1 MPFCPYAYLS
11 GPWRALPFSKEQRAY
26 DKIRSETYRHL
37 SGQGVCAGCRG
48 LFLARLMPGG
58 PFNDP
63 KLSATARENLNAY
76 YGFDKPVLE
85 QYLQYL
91 NNLIHGNFGFSTKYP
106 SRTVNDLLAGAFP
119 YSADLGIRALC
130 LAVSFGLVFGII
142 SALNRGNKIDLFF
155 VLIAVI
161 GTSVPDFIMGALL
174 QHFFGVKWGLLPIAE
189 YKGFSYTIL
198 PSVGLGFYTMASVS
212 RIMRAS
218 MLEVVQ
224 QDYIK
229 TARSKGISRFRVTVK
244 HQMRNATMPVV
255 TMMGPTVAAVLTGTF
270 VIESLFA
277 IPGMGKYYVESV
289 QNNDYSL
296 ILGMT
301 AFYGAFLVFC
311 NMIVDILYGVIDP
324 RIRIAGK

>member
-1 MPFCPYAYLS
+1 MKKYILKRVGISIVTVFVLVS
-11 GPWRALPFSKEQRAY
+11 VVF
-26 DKIRSETYRHL
+26 
-37 SGQGVCAGCRG
+37 
-48 LFLARLMPGG
+48 FLARLMPGG

-63 KLSATARENLNAY
+63 KMSATAKANLSAY
-76 YGFDKPVLE
+76 YGFDKPLLQ
-85 QYLQYL
+85 QYLTYL

-130 LAVSFGLVFGII
+130 FAISFGLVFGII
-142 SALNRGNKIDLFF
+142 SALNRGNKIDLIF
-155 VLIAVI
+155 VIVAVF

-174 QHFFGVKWGLLPIAE
+174 QHFFAVKWGLFPIAQS
-189 YKGFSYTIL
+189 KGFAYTIL
-198 PSVGLGFYTMASVS
+198 PSIGLGFYTMASVS

-229 TARSKGISRFRVTVK
+229 TARSKGISKFRVTWK
-244 HQMRNATMPVV
+244 HQIRNAIMPVV
-255 TMMGPTVAAVLTGTF
+255 TILGPTVAAVLTGTF

-301 AFYGAFLVFC
+301 AFYGTFLVFC
-311 NMIVDILYGVIDP
+311 NMVVDILYGVIDP
-324 RIRIAGK
+324 RVRIGGK

>member
-1 MPFCPYAYLS
+1 MTKYILKRIGISLITVFVLVS
-11 GPWRALPFSKEQRAY
+11 VVF
-26 DKIRSETYRHL
+26 
-37 SGQGVCAGCRG
+37 
-48 LFLARLMPGG
+48 FLARLMPGG

-106 SRTVNDLLAGAFP
+106 SRTVNSLLSGAFP

-130 LAVSFGLVFGII
+130 LAISFGLVFGII
-142 SALNRGNKIDLFF
+142 SALNRGNKLDLFF
-155 VLIAVI
+155 VIIAVI

-189 YKGFSYTIL
+189 YKGFKYTIL
-198 PSVGLGFYTMASVS
+198 PSIGLGFYTMASVS

-229 TARSKGISRFRVTVK
+229 TARSKGISKFRVTWK
-244 HQMRNATMPVV
+244 HQIRNAIMPVV

>member
-1 MPFCPYAYLS
+1 MKKYILKRVGISIITVFVLVS
-11 GPWRALPFSKEQRAY
+11 VVF
-26 DKIRSETYRHL
+26 
-37 SGQGVCAGCRG
+37 
-48 LFLARLMPGG
+48 FLARLMPGG

-63 KLSATARENLNAY
+63 KMSATAKENLSAY
-76 YGFDKPVLE
+76 YGFDKPLAE
-85 QYLQYL
+85 QYFTYL
-91 NNLIHGNFGFSTKYP
+91 NNMVHGNFGYSTKYP
-106 SRTVNDLLAGAFP
+106 SRTVNDLLASSFP
-119 YSADLGIRALC
+119 YSADLGVRALC
-130 LAVSFGLVFGII
+130 FAISFGLVFGII
-142 SALNRGNKIDLFF
+142 SALNRGNGIDLFF
-155 VLIAVI
+155 VIVAVI

-174 QHFFGVKWGLLPIAE
+174 QHFFAVKWGLLPIAQ
-189 YKGFSYTIL
+189 YYGFSYTIL
-198 PSVGLGFYTMASVS
+198 PSVALGFYTMASVS

-229 TARSKGISRFRVTVK
+229 TARSKGLSRFRVTWK
-244 HQMRNATMPVV
+244 HQIRNAIMPVV
-255 TMMGPTVAAVLTGTF
+255 TILGPTVASVLTGTF

-301 AFYGAFLVFC
+301 VFYGAFLVLC

-324 RIRIAGK
+324 RVRVDGK

>member
-1 MPFCPYAYLS
+1 MKKYILKRVGISIVTVFVLVS
-11 GPWRALPFSKEQRAY
+11 VVF
-26 DKIRSETYRHL
+26 
-37 SGQGVCAGCRG
+37 
-48 LFLARLMPGG
+48 FLARLMPGG

-63 KLSATARENLNAY
+63 KMSATAKANLSAY
-76 YGFDKPVLE
+76 YGFDKPLLQ
-85 QYLQYL
+85 QYLTYL

-130 LAVSFGLVFGII
+130 FAISFGLVFGII
-142 SALNRGNKIDLFF
+142 SALNRGNKIDLIF
-155 VLIAVI
+155 VIVAVF

-174 QHFFGVKWGLLPIAE
+174 QHFFSVKWGLFPIAQ

-198 PSVGLGFYTMASVS
+198 PSIGLGFYTMASVS

-229 TARSKGISRFRVTVK
+229 TARSKGISKFRVTWK
-244 HQMRNATMPVV
+244 HQIRNAIMPVV
-255 TMMGPTVAAVLTGTF
+255 TILGPTVAAVLTGTF

-301 AFYGAFLVFC
+301 AFYGTFLVFC
-311 NMIVDILYGVIDP
+311 NMVVDILYGVIDP
-324 RIRIAGK
+324 RVRIGGK

>member
-1 MPFCPYAYLS
+1 MTKYVLKRIGISLVTVFVLVS
-11 GPWRALPFSKEQRAY
+11 VV
-26 DKIRSETYRHL
+26 I
-37 SGQGVCAGCRG
+37 
-48 LFLARLMPGG
+48 FLARLMPGG

-244 HQMRNATMPVV
+244 HQMRNAIMPVV

>member
-1 MPFCPYAYLS
+1 MTKYILKRVGISLVTIFVLVTVV
-11 GPWRALPFSKEQRAY
+11 F
-26 DKIRSETYRHL
+26 
-37 SGQGVCAGCRG
+37 
-48 LFLARLMPGG
+48 FLARLMPGG

-63 KLSATARENLNAY
+63 KLSETARENLSAY
-76 YGFDKPVLE
+76 YGFDKPLWE
-85 QYLQYL
+85 QYITYL
-91 NNLIHGNFGFSTKYP
+91 KNILSFDFGFSTKYP
-106 SRTVNDLLAGAFP
+106 SRTVNDLLAGSFP
-119 YSADLGIRALC
+119 YSVDLGVRALC
-130 LAVSFGLVFGII
+130 FAISFGLVFGII

-155 VLIAVI
+155 VIIAVI
-161 GTSVPDFIMGALL
+161 GTSVPDFIMGAIL
-174 QHFFGVKWGLLPIAE
+174 QYFFAIEWGLLPIAE
-189 YKGFSYTIL
+189 YKGFAYTIL
-198 PSVGLGFYTMASVS
+198 PSIGLGFYTMASVS

-229 TARSKGISRFRVTVK
+229 TARSKGISRFRVTWK
-244 HQMRNATMPVV
+244 HQIRNAIMPVI
-255 TMMGPTVAAVLTGTF
+255 TILGPTVAAVLTGTF

-301 AFYGAFLVFC
+301 VFYGTFLVLC
-311 NMIVDILYGVIDP
+311 NMIVDILYGIVDP

>member
-1 MPFCPYAYLS
+1 MKKYILKRVGISIITVFVLVS
-11 GPWRALPFSKEQRAY
+11 VVF
-26 DKIRSETYRHL
+26 
-37 SGQGVCAGCRG
+37 
-48 LFLARLMPGG
+48 FLARLMPGG

-63 KLSATARENLNAY
+63 KMSAQAKENLSAY
-76 YGFDKPVLE
+76 YGFDKPLAE
-85 QYLQYL
+85 QYFTYL
-91 NNLIHGNFGFSTKYP
+91 NNMVHGNFGYSTKYP
-106 SRTVNDLLAGAFP
+106 SRTVNDLLASSFP
-119 YSADLGIRALC
+119 YSADLGVRALC
-130 LAVSFGLVFGII
+130 FAISFGLVFGII
-142 SALNRGNKIDLFF
+142 SALNRGNGIDLFF
-155 VLIAVI
+155 VIVAVI

-174 QHFFGVKWGLLPIAE
+174 QHFFAVKWGLLPIAQ
-189 YKGFSYTIL
+189 YYGFSYTIL
-198 PSVGLGFYTMASVS
+198 PSVALGFYTMASVS

-229 TARSKGISRFRVTVK
+229 TARSKGLSRFRVTWK
-244 HQMRNATMPVV
+244 HQIRNAIMPVV
-255 TMMGPTVAAVLTGTF
+255 TILGPTVASVLTGTF

-301 AFYGAFLVFC
+301 VFYGAFLVLC

-324 RIRIAGK
+324 RVRVDGK

>member
-1 MPFCPYAYLS
+1 M
-11 GPWRALPFSKEQRAY
+11 
-26 DKIRSETYRHL
+26 
-37 SGQGVCAGCRG
+37 
-48 LFLARLMPGG
+48 
-58 PFNDP
+58 
-63 KLSATARENLNAY
+63 
-76 YGFDKPVLE
+76 
-85 QYLQYL
+85 
-91 NNLIHGNFGFSTKYP
+91 
-106 SRTVNDLLAGAFP
+106 
-119 YSADLGIRALC
+119 
-130 LAVSFGLVFGII
+130 
-142 SALNRGNKIDLFF
+142 
-155 VLIAVI
+155 I

-174 QHFFGVKWGLLPIAE
+174 QHFFEVKWGLLPIAE

-244 HQMRNATMPVV
+244 HQMRNAIMPVV

>member
-1 MPFCPYAYLS
+1 MKKYILKRVGISIVTVFVLVS
-11 GPWRALPFSKEQRAY
+11 VVF
-26 DKIRSETYRHL
+26 
-37 SGQGVCAGCRG
+37 
-48 LFLARLMPGG
+48 FLARLMPGG

-63 KLSATARENLNAY
+63 KMSATAKANLSAY
-76 YGFDKPVLE
+76 YGFDKPLLQ
-85 QYLQYL
+85 QYLTYL

-130 LAVSFGLVFGII
+130 FAISFGLVFGII
-142 SALNRGNKIDLFF
+142 SALNRGNKIDLIF
-155 VLIAVI
+155 VIVAVF

-174 QHFFGVKWGLLPIAE
+174 QQFFAVKWGLFPIAQ
-189 YKGFSYTIL
+189 YKGFAYTIL
-198 PSVGLGFYTMASVS
+198 PSIGLGFYTMASVS

-229 TARSKGISRFRVTVK
+229 TARSKGISKFRVTWK
-244 HQMRNATMPVV
+244 HQIRNAIMPVV
-255 TMMGPTVAAVLTGTF
+255 TILGPTVAAVLTGTF

-301 AFYGAFLVFC
+301 AFYGTFLVFC
-311 NMIVDILYGVIDP
+311 NMVVDILYGVIDP
-324 RIRIAGK
+324 RVRIGGK

>member
-1 MPFCPYAYLS
+1 MAKYILKRVAISVVTVFVLVTVV
-11 GPWRALPFSKEQRAY
+11 F
-26 DKIRSETYRHL
+26 
-37 SGQGVCAGCRG
+37 
-48 LFLARLMPGG
+48 FLARMIPGG

-63 KLSATARENLNAY
+63 KMSAAARENLNAY
-76 YGFDKPVLE
+76 YGFDKPVQE
-85 QYLQYL
+85 QYVIYL
-91 NNLIHGNFGFSTKYP
+91 NNLLHGNFGYSTKYP

-119 YSADLGIRALC
+119 YSADLGLRALC
-130 LAVSFGLVFGII
+130 FAVSFGLVFGIM
-142 SALNRGNKIDLFF
+142 SALNRGNKLDLFF
-155 VLIAVI
+155 VFIAVL

-174 QHFFGVKWGLLPIAE
+174 QHFFAIKWGLFPIAQ

-198 PSVGLGFYTMASVS
+198 PSIGLGFYTMASVS

-229 TARSKGISRFRVTVK
+229 TAKSKGISRFRITWK
-244 HQMRNATMPVV
+244 HQIRNAIMPVV

-270 VIESLFA
+270 VIESIFA

-301 AFYGAFLVFC
+301 AFYGTFLVFC
-311 NMIVDILYGVIDP
+311 NMVVDILYGVIDP
-324 RIRIAGK
+324 RIRIAEK

>member
-1 MPFCPYAYLS
+1 MKKYILKRVGISIVTVFVLVS
-11 GPWRALPFSKEQRAY
+11 VVF
-26 DKIRSETYRHL
+26 
-37 SGQGVCAGCRG
+37 
-48 LFLARLMPGG
+48 FLARLMPGG

-63 KLSATARENLNAY
+63 KMSATAKANLSAY
-76 YGFDKPVLE
+76 YGFDKPLLQ
-85 QYLQYL
+85 QYLTYL

-130 LAVSFGLVFGII
+130 FAISFGLVFGII
-142 SALNRGNKIDLFF
+142 SALNRGNKIDLIF
-155 VLIAVI
+155 VIVAVF

-174 QHFFGVKWGLLPIAE
+174 QHFFAVKWEASFRAQ
-189 YKGFSYTIL
+189 YKGFAYTIL
-198 PSVGLGFYTMASVS
+198 PSIGLGFYTMASVS

-229 TARSKGISRFRVTVK
+229 TARSKGISKFRVTWK
-244 HQMRNATMPVV
+244 HQIRNAIMPVV
-255 TMMGPTVAAVLTGTF
+255 TILGPTVAAVLTGTF

-301 AFYGAFLVFC
+301 AFYGTFLVFC
-311 NMIVDILYGVIDP
+311 NMVVDILYGVIDP
-324 RIRIAGK
+324 RVRIGGK

>member
-1 MPFCPYAYLS
+1 MKKYILKRVGISIVTVFVLVS
-11 GPWRALPFSKEQRAY
+11 VVF
-26 DKIRSETYRHL
+26 
-37 SGQGVCAGCRG
+37 
-48 LFLARLMPGG
+48 FLARLMPGG

-63 KLSATARENLNAY
+63 KMSATAKANLSAY
-76 YGFDKPVLE
+76 YGFDKPLLQ
-85 QYLQYL
+85 QYLTYL

-130 LAVSFGLVFGII
+130 FAISFGLVFGII
-142 SALNRGNKIDLFF
+142 SALNRGNKIDLIF
-155 VLIAVI
+155 VIVAVF

-174 QHFFGVKWGLLPIAE
+174 QQFFAVKWGLFPIAQ
-189 YKGFSYTIL
+189 YKGFAYTIL
-198 PSVGLGFYTMASVS
+198 PSIGLGFYTMASVS

-218 MLEVVQ
+218 LLEVVQ

-229 TARSKGISRFRVTVK
+229 TARSKGISKFRVTWK
-244 HQMRNATMPVV
+244 HQIRNAIMPVV
-255 TMMGPTVAAVLTGTF
+255 TILGPTVAAVLTGTF

-277 IPGMGKYYVESV
+277 IPGVGKYYVESV

-301 AFYGAFLVFC
+301 AFYGTFLVFC
-311 NMIVDILYGVIDP
+311 NMVVDILYGVIDP
-324 RIRIAGK
+324 RVRIGGK

>member
-1 MPFCPYAYLS
+1 MTKYILKRIGISIVTIFVLVS
-11 GPWRALPFSKEQRAY
+11 VVF
-26 DKIRSETYRHL
+26 
-37 SGQGVCAGCRG
+37 
-48 LFLARLMPGG
+48 FLARLMPGG

-63 KLSATARENLNAY
+63 KMSATAKANLSAY
-76 YGFDKPVLE
+76 YGFDKPVMQ
-85 QYLQYL
+85 QYLTYL

-119 YSADLGIRALC
+119 FSADLGIRALC
-130 LAVSFGLVFGII
+130 FAISFGLVFGII

-155 VLIAVI
+155 VIVAVI
-161 GTSVPDFIMGALL
+161 GTSVPDFIMGAIL
-174 QHFFGVKWGLLPIAE
+174 QYFFAIKWGLFPIAQ

-198 PSVGLGFYTMASVS
+198 PAVGLGFYTMASVS

-229 TARSKGISRFRVTVK
+229 TARSKGISKFRVTWK
-244 HQMRNATMPVV
+244 HQIRNAIMPVI
-255 TMMGPTVAAVLTGTF
+255 TILGPTVAAVLTGTF

-301 AFYGAFLVFC
+301 AFYGTFLVFC
-311 NMIVDILYGVIDP
+311 NMIVDILYGIVDP
-324 RIRIAGK
+324 RVRIGGK

>member
-1 MPFCPYAYLS
+1 MTKYILKRVGISIVTVFVLVS
-11 GPWRALPFSKEQRAY
+11 VVF
-26 DKIRSETYRHL
+26 
-37 SGQGVCAGCRG
+37 
-48 LFLARLMPGG
+48 FLARLMPGG

-63 KLSATARENLNAY
+63 KMSATAKANLSAY
-76 YGFDKPVLE
+76 YGFDKPLFE
-85 QYLQYL
+85 QYLTYL

-130 LAVSFGLVFGII
+130 FAISFGLVFGII

-155 VLIAVI
+155 VIVAVI

-174 QHFFGVKWGLLPIAE
+174 QHFFAIKWGLLPVAQ

-198 PSVGLGFYTMASVS
+198 PAVGLGFYTMASVS

-229 TARSKGISRFRVTVK
+229 TARSKGISKFRVTWK
-244 HQMRNATMPVV
+244 HQIRNAIMPVV
-255 TMMGPTVAAVLTGTF
+255 TILGPTVAAVLTGTF

-301 AFYGAFLVFC
+301 AFYGTFLVFC

-324 RIRIAGK
+324 RIRIGGK

>member
-1 MPFCPYAYLS
+1 MKKYILKRVGISIVTVFVLVS
-11 GPWRALPFSKEQRAY
+11 VVF
-26 DKIRSETYRHL
+26 
-37 SGQGVCAGCRG
+37 
-48 LFLARLMPGG
+48 FLARLMPGG

-63 KLSATARENLNAY
+63 KMSATAKANLSAY
-76 YGFDKPVLE
+76 YGFDKPLLQ
-85 QYLQYL
+85 QYLTYL

-130 LAVSFGLVFGII
+130 FAISFGLVFGII
-142 SALNRGNKIDLFF
+142 SALNRGNKIDLIF
-155 VLIAVI
+155 VIVAVF

-174 QHFFGVKWGLLPIAE
+174 QHFFAVKWGLVPLAQ
-189 YKGFSYTIL
+189 YKGVAYPIL
-198 PSVGLGFYTMASVS
+198 PSIGLGFYTMASVS

-229 TARSKGISRFRVTVK
+229 TARSKGISKFRVTWK
-244 HQMRNATMPVV
+244 HQIRNAIMPVV
-255 TMMGPTVAAVLTGTF
+255 TILGPTVAAVLTGTF

-301 AFYGAFLVFC
+301 AFYGTFLVFC
-311 NMIVDILYGVIDP
+311 NMVVDILYGVIDP
-324 RIRIAGK
+324 RVRIGGK

>member
-1 MPFCPYAYLS
+1 MTKYILKRVAISLVTIFVLVS
-11 GPWRALPFSKEQRAY
+11 VVF
-26 DKIRSETYRHL
+26 
-37 SGQGVCAGCRG
+37 
-48 LFLARLMPGG
+48 FLARLMPGG

-63 KLSATARENLNAY
+63 KMSATAKANLSAY
-76 YGFDKPVLE
+76 YGFDKPVFE
-85 QYLQYL
+85 QYLTYL
-91 NNLIHGNFGFSTKYP
+91 GNLLHGNFGFSTKYP

-130 LAVSFGLVFGII
+130 FAISFGLIFGII

-155 VLIAVI
+155 VLVAVI

-174 QHFFGVKWGLLPIAE
+174 QHFFAIKWGLLPIAQ

-198 PSVGLGFYTMASVS
+198 PALGLGFYTMASVS

-229 TARSKGISRFRVTVK
+229 TARSKGISKFRVTWK
-244 HQMRNATMPVV
+244 HQIRNAIMPVI
-255 TMMGPTVAAVLTGTF
+255 TILGPTVAAVLTGTF

-301 AFYGAFLVFC
+301 AFYGTFLVFC
-311 NMIVDILYGVIDP
+311 NMIVDILYGVVDP
-324 RIRIAGK
+324 RIRVGGR

>member
-1 MPFCPYAYLS
+1 MTKYILKRIGISIVTIFVLVS
-11 GPWRALPFSKEQRAY
+11 VVF
-26 DKIRSETYRHL
+26 
-37 SGQGVCAGCRG
+37 
-48 LFLARLMPGG
+48 FLARLMPGG

-63 KLSATARENLNAY
+63 KMSATAKANLSAY

-85 QYLQYL
+85 QYLTYL

-119 YSADLGIRALC
+119 FSADLGIRALC
-130 LAVSFGLVFGII
+130 FAISFGLVFGII

-155 VLIAVI
+155 VIVAVI
-161 GTSVPDFIMGALL
+161 GTSVPDFIMGAIL
-174 QHFFGVKWGLLPIAE
+174 QYFFAIKWGLFPIAQ

-198 PSVGLGFYTMASVS
+198 PAVGLGFYTMASVS

-229 TARSKGISRFRVTVK
+229 TARSKGISKFRVTWK
-244 HQMRNATMPVV
+244 HQIRNAIMPVI
-255 TMMGPTVAAVLTGTF
+255 TILGPTVAAVLTGTF

-301 AFYGAFLVFC
+301 AFYGTFLVFC
-311 NMIVDILYGVIDP
+311 NMIVDILYGIVDP
-324 RIRIAGK
+324 RVRIGGK

>member
-1 MPFCPYAYLS
+1 MKKYILKRVGISIVTVFVLVS
-11 GPWRALPFSKEQRAY
+11 VVF
-26 DKIRSETYRHL
+26 
-37 SGQGVCAGCRG
+37 
-48 LFLARLMPGG
+48 FLARLMPGG

-63 KLSATARENLNAY
+63 KMSATAKANLSAY
-76 YGFDKPVLE
+76 YGFDKPLLQ
-85 QYLQYL
+85 QYLTYL

-130 LAVSFGLVFGII
+130 FAISFGLVFGII
-142 SALNRGNKIDLFF
+142 SALNRGNKIDLIF
-155 VLIAVI
+155 VIVAVF

-174 QHFFGVKWGLLPIAE
+174 QHFFAVKRGLFPIAQ

-198 PSVGLGFYTMASVS
+198 PSIGLGFYTMASVS

-229 TARSKGISRFRVTVK
+229 TARSKGISKFRVTWK
-244 HQMRNATMPVV
+244 HQIRNAIMPVV
-255 TMMGPTVAAVLTGTF
+255 TILGPTVAAVLTGTF

-301 AFYGAFLVFC
+301 AFYGTFLVFC
-311 NMIVDILYGVIDP
+311 NMVVDILYGVIDP
-324 RIRIAGK
+324 RVRIGGK